1 MSAMG
6 KDPKDDEV
14 ARALGLRPDQILHV
28 RAPNPT
34 KEQLAVLAA
43 LDAPQPYRW
52 TTDDDEI
59 ALDAVIVGIG
69 GTSAEMLS
77 IGLSYVEPMASI
89 YWSAWVGPGGQI
101 IDAGGEMGPWPVPE
115 ALIRAEVVRAQFG
128 FPRVAITMEERGIW
142 RDEWGTLADQEGY

>member
-14 ARALGLRPDQILHV
+14 ARALGLRDGQILDV
-28 RAPNPT
+28 RWNHPT

-43 LDAPQPYRW
+43 LSPPGPYQW
-52 TTDDDEI
+52 ATDDDEI

-77 IGLSYVEPMASI
+77 IGLSYVQPMASI
-89 YWSAWVGPGGQI
+89 YWSAWVGPEGQI

-115 ALIRAEVVRAQFG
+115 ALKRAEELKAQFG
-128 FPRVAITMEERGIW
+128 FPRVVVTMEERGIW